1 MLHCL
6 SVLDRPRGS
15 YARSI
20 DVDCWRSVDF
30 ILRVMTQLVLVLSL
44 SHFFARVGMSSE
56 LKEAAS
62 WILHSAGSA
71 ADASS

>member
-1 MLHCL
+1 MQ
-6 SVLDRPRGS
+6 PRGS

-62 WILHSAGSA
+62 WILHSAGSPRTLRR
-71 ADASS
+71 S

>member
-1 MLHCL
+1 MQ
-6 SVLDRPRGS
+6 PRGS

-44 SHFFARVGMSSE
+44 SHFFAARVGMSSE